1 MKPILIIVAGGSGS
15 GKTTVVTKIVDA
27 LSASDDFNIK
37 DITTIKHDDYYK
49 FSSEPIT
56 ERAKVNYDHPDS
68 LDNDLL
74 FLQLTELLDNK
85 AIEKPIYDFVNHNR
99 KEETEKVLPTQVIIL
114 EGILTLA
121 DARIRD
127 LASIKLYVESD
138 DDTRFIRRLV
148 RDMHERGRSL
158 ESVITQYVSTVK
170 PMYYKYVKPSKRYAD
185 IIIPNNK
192 KHDVAVSLMV
202 TQIKDIS
209 NNNK

>member
-27 LSASDDFNIK
+27 LSASEDFNIK

-74 FLQLTELLDNK
+74 FIQLSELLDNK

-170 PMYYKYVKPSKRYAD
+170 PMYYKFVKPSKRYAD

-202 TQIKDIS
+202 AQIKDIS
-209 NNNK
+209 NNK